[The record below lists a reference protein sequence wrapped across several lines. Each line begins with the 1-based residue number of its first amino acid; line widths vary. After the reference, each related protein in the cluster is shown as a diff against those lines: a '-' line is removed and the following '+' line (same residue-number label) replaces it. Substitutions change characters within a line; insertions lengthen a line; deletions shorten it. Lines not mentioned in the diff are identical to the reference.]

1 MHGYKMRIT
10 YTLSDIME
18 IKNNGLT
25 FCLNQNT
32 IEIINNIA
40 SLVGAEDYVKTP
52 NFPRREKRRVKNS
65 EIINADDWEHIRQF
79 KATEIK
85 KKIGA
90 DKAIDEI
97 MQMLIKLTDKT
108 YDACKLDII
117 NKIEELLNSDDTIDF
132 DKIGSAI
139 FKEANLSA

>member
-1 MHGYKMRIT
+1 MRTT
-10 YTLSDIME
+10 YTLSDITE
-18 IKNNGLT
+18 IKNNGMAY
-25 FCLNQNT
+25 CLSQNT

-52 NFPRREKRRVKNS
+52 NFPRREKRRSKNP

-79 KATEIK
+79 KATEMK

-97 MQMLIKLTDKT
+97 RQMLIKLTNKT
-108 YDACKLDII
+108 YDSCKIDII
-117 NKIEELLNSDDTIDF
+117 NKIEELLDADDPIDF
-132 DKIGSAI
+132 DKIAEAI
-139 FKEANLSA
+139 